1 MKDVDDELTVNS
13 GPYTIPKFLFANS
26 HYSQT
31 SIITDKGRLK
41 GFPY

>member
-13 GPYTIPKFLFANS
+13 GPYTITKFLFANP

-31 SIITDKGRLK
+31 PLSRTKGC
-41 GFPY
+41 PY